1 MSQITFTAHGA
12 RCDACGAALGQE
24 EIDFECCGCCGGE
37 GLGDEDDDV
46 DFDDDQMEARR
57 DG

>member
-1 MSQITFTAHGA
+1 MSRIRITAHVA
-12 RCDACGAALGQE
+12 WCDACGAVLGQE

-46 DFDDDQMEARR
+46 DRDDDQPEARR